1 MSIFDHPDGVPAAAS
16 WRCPHCDQLQAETSR
31 CWRCLRAAV
40 TCASCHRF
48 RDAVATGMGYCA
60 ADRSRAPLTGQ
71 EVRACWE
78 AAPAVPDTPGLFTEL
93 DASVPTEPALAL
105 ASARPR
111 PAAKAA
117 KPPLEEPRAAAWA
130 EVPVGGLTEAP
141 HVEPGR
147 KLMSEVERRRRR
159 LWGRG

>member
-1 MSIFDHPDGVPAAAS
+1 MCI
-16 WRCPHCDQLQAETSR
+16 
-31 CWRCLRAAV
+31 
-40 TCASCHRF
+40 
-48 RDAVATGMGYCA
+48 RDSCA

-78 AAPAVPDTPGLFTEL
+78 AAPAVPVAPGLFSEL
-93 DASVPTEPALAL
+93 DTSVPTEPELAV
-105 ASARPR
+105 APAWPR

-117 KPPLEEPRAAAWA
+117 KPPLEELQAAAWV

-159 LWGRG
+159 LWGRR